1 MHFTETERD
10 YDVQV
15 QNGISLIGKKRKITA
30 TRNLEKIIVFT
41 KSDGTTQCYFP
52 CFLSNLYHF
61 EVVLN
66 SRAQFPSNGLDNIRF
81 LSIY

>member
-30 TRNLEKIIVFT
+30 TRNLEKIIFFT
-41 KSDGTTQCYFP
+41 KSDGTSPMLFSMFP
-52 CFLSNLYHF
+52 IKLIPF
-61 EVVLN
+61 
-66 SRAQFPSNGLDNIRF
+66 
-81 LSIY
+81 

>member
-1 MHFTETERD
+1 MYFTETERD
-10 YDVQV
+10 YEVQV

-30 TRNLEKIIVFT
+30 TRNLEKIIFLQNLT
-41 KSDGTTQCYFP
+41 ELAQCYFP

-66 SRAQFPSNGLDNIRF
+66 SRAQFPSHALDNI
-81 LSIY
+81 